1 MRGMEPILSYVVR
14 NIRSIHHSRWD
25 ALADAC
31 GVSKSAVRKI
41 AYHDR
46 SNPTVQTIQP
56 LVTFFQQ
63 VDAGTRSLDELT
75 AEQKAS

>member
-14 NIRSIHHSRWD
+14 NIRAIHHTRWD

-31 GVSKSAVRKI
+31 GVSRSAVRKI
-41 AYHDR
+41 AYYDR
-46 SNPTVQTIQP
+46 GNPTLQTVQP

-63 VDAGTRSLDELT
+63 VDAGERSLDDLV
-75 AEQKAS
+75 ADQKAA